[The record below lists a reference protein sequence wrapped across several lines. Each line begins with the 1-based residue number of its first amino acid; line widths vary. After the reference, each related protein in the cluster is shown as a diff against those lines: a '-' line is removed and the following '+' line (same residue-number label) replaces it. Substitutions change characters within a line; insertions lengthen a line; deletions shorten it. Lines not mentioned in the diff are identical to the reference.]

1 MVRKTSSRNTLK
13 DLKDELLSRLDNLD
27 FVFQIK
33 ETNRLAEI
41 LEEAEPT
48 LDFPQLEESE
58 LKDYL
63 RIKPQYQSKTQAL
76 IPIQIGCDKYCTYC
90 IVPYARGREQS
101 RPMEDILEECKQ
113 VVENGSK
120 EILLIGQT
128 VNSYG
133 KSLLDKQSGKFEGID
148 DPFVKLLTEI
158 DKLSERGLNR
168 LRFTSPH
175 PRDYSDALIE
185 AHASLK
191 TLTPHFHL
199 PVQAGDDEVLKRMN
213 RQYTVEKYKKIIDK
227 IRARIPDAS
236 ITSDIIVG
244 FCGETDEQFENTA
257 KLYQDIQWDMAYL
270 ARYSPRTGT
279 TSVRAFK
286 DDVPRE
292 KKAERWHRLNDLL
305 EKSAYSYHQKL
316 VGKNLEVLVEKYNEE
331 TGECEGKSRE
341 NKLVQFQGNSN
352 LVGSIVEVK
361 AVKALEWLVKGD
373 LQGRKE
379 SLIA

>member
-1 MVRKTSSRNTLK
+1 
-13 DLKDELLSRLDNLD
+13 
-27 FVFQIK
+27 
-33 ETNRLAEI
+33 
-41 LEEAEPT
+41 
-48 LDFPQLEESE
+48 
-58 LKDYL
+58 
-63 RIKPQYQSKTQAL
+63 
-76 IPIQIGCDKYCTYC
+76 
-90 IVPYARGREQS
+90 
-101 RPMEDILEECKQ
+101 
-113 VVENGSK
+113 
-120 EILLIGQT
+120 
-128 VNSYG
+128 
-133 KSLLDKQSGKFEGID
+133 
-148 DPFVKLLTEI
+148 
-158 DKLSERGLNR
+158 
-168 LRFTSPH
+168 
-175 PRDYSDALIE
+175 
-185 AHASLK
+185 
-191 TLTPHFHL
+191 
-199 PVQAGDDEVLKRMN
+199 MN